1 MKTTSI
7 QYARALFESTT
18 GKEPHETDAIIGRF
32 ADQLRRDGQVS
43 RLASIIASFEM
54 LWNKEYGIVEAIVT
68 SRDRLDDATRANI
81 MQFVMHRYRAKQ
93 VEIVE
98 RVDASIRGG
107 VVIRVGDEILDGSI
121 SSQLKK
127 LKKNLAGTGVT
138 QS

>member
-1 MKTTSI
+1 
-7 QYARALFESTT
+7 
-18 GKEPHETDAIIGRF
+18 
-32 ADQLRRDGQVS
+32 
-43 RLASIIASFEM
+43 
-54 LWNKEYGIVEAIVT
+54 
-68 SRDRLDDATRANI
+68 